1 MNMVKLL
8 RGLLPALS
16 LLFPLTQAWPANMP
30 PGTTGATPDLLTVSP
45 SAILLTSFSSSLN
58 SGTFTA
64 SYTTWVFRDP
74 TNQFGANDLDFLIQ
88 LTDNGAVNGS
98 GGASGIIEHITA
110 SSYSGFLTDIGINL
124 GGAPG
129 VSASG
134 TSIPNT
140 VDHSLGGNGDVV
152 TWDFTGLGSNSLNG
166 GNTTVLLEVQ
176 TNAAS
181 FRPGSIGAID
191 GSGAFGG
198 GFAPAVPEP
207 GSMALFGLGAIAIFS
222 AMFVRRQARR

>member
-8 RGLLPALS
+8 RGLLPAL
-16 LLFPLTQAWPANMP
+16 LLLPFTQAWPANMP
-30 PGTTGATPDLLTVSP
+30 PGTTGASPDPLTVNGA
-45 SAILLTSFSSSLN
+45 AILLASTSGTLN

-64 SYTTWVFRDP
+64 TYIENVYRDP
-74 TNQFGANDLDFLIQ
+74 TNQFGANDLDFVIQ

-98 GGASGIIEHITA
+98 NGASGIIEHITA

-124 GGAPG
+124 GGAP
-129 VSASG
+129 SLPASG

-140 VDHSLGGNGDVV
+140 VDHSLSGNGDVV
-152 TWDFTGLGSNSLNG
+152 TWDFTGSGSNSLNG

-176 TNAAS
+176 TNATS

-191 GSGAFGG
+191 GAGAFGN

-207 GSMALFGLGAIAIFS
+207 GAMALFGFGAIAIFS
-222 AMFVRRQARR
+222 AMFVRRQVRR